1 MRRSL
6 CNRLP
11 AVSRSLPTQPAIP
24 AYIDTALVKPR
35 PAHSPS
41 ETVKRMADDMRQ
53 ASYREGGVTEDDLQR
68 LGWTPGQIKTHG
80 PDARAL
86 AQQLAGASL

>member
-1 MRRSL
+1 MRRSF

-11 AVSRSLPTQPAIP
+11 GISRPLSGQPVIP

-35 PAHSPS
+35 ATLSPT
-41 ETVKRMADDMRQ
+41 ETVKRMADDMR
-53 ASYREGGVTEDDLQR
+53 SSDSVTDLDLEAKGYTR
-68 LGWTPGQIKTHG
+68 AQIKTHG
-80 PDARAL
+80 ADARQL